1 MHRVLILGGDD
12 ELRRRTRDLLTDVG
26 LGAEVTELARI
37 PGEIEI
43 ARILQVNQPEVVLA
57 AVESMLAVSEFMRQL
72 ESHSPDVPVVALSQY
87 TDQRTVRELMHWG
100 VKGFVPLPIVRTH
113 FVDVIR
119 QVFDDLRTATQ
130 FEVIPQLFSFLPGK
144 GGSGTSQLACH
155 FGVALGLI
163 AEEESDDR
171 VLLLDLDLS
180 SGLSRYLFER
190 RHAYSLIEMIET
202 GVPLGEMYWNQF
214 VARYEGLDVITG
226 GRHNPRHPLTPT
238 QVRQVIDCARPRY
251 AAICADLT
259 GNTESFSLEILRRSA
274 RVFLVTSSDPGA
286 IQLATERFRFLEKL
300 GIGRRT
306 GVLYNR
312 FPGQVAI
319 SPARIAAEIGAPV
332 LAEINFDD
340 RKVGEAMR
348 AGRLFEQSTSTARH
362 IRKVAQR
369 LVWEPAT
376 EVMVG
381 AAY

>member
-26 LGAEVTELARI
+26 LGAEVTDLARI

-43 ARILQVNQPEVVLA
+43 SRILQVNQPEVVLLV
-57 AVESMLAVSEFMRQL
+57 VESMLSVSEFMRQL
-72 ESHSPDVPVVALSQY
+72 DRHSPDVPVVALSQY

-100 VKGFVPLPIVRTH
+100 LKGFVPVPIVRSQ
-113 FVDVIR
+113 FLDVIR
-119 QVFDDLRTATQ
+119 QVFDDLRAAAH

-155 FGVALGLI
+155 FGVALGSI
-163 AEEESDDR
+163 AQEFGDDER
-171 VLLLDLDLS
+171 VLLLDLDLA

-214 VARYEGLDVITG
+214 VAKYDGVDVITG
-226 GRHNPRHPLTPT
+226 GRHNPRHPLTPN
-238 QVRQVIDCARPRY
+238 QVRQVIDCARGRY

-306 GVLYNR
+306 GLLYTR
-312 FPGQVAI
+312 FPGQVAV
-319 SPARIAAEIGAPV
+319 SSARIAAEVGAPV

-340 RKVGEAMR
+340 RKVSEAMR
-348 AGRLFEQSTSTARH
+348 AGRLFDQSTSTARH
-362 IRKVAQR
+362 IRKVAQK

-376 EVMVG
+376 EELVV
-381 AAY
+381 A

>member
-43 ARILQVNQPEVVLA
+43 SRILQVNQPEVVLA
-57 AVESMLAVSEFMRQL
+57 VVDSMLAVSEFMRQL
-72 ESHSPDVPVVALSQY
+72 DRHSPDVPVLALSQY

-100 VKGFVPLPIVRTH
+100 LKGFIPIPIVRSQ
-113 FVDVIR
+113 FVDVVR
-119 QVFDDLRTATQ
+119 QVFDDLRAGAK
-130 FEVIPQLFSFLPGK
+130 FDVIPQLFSFLPGK

-155 FGVALGLI
+155 FGVALGSI
-163 AEEESDDR
+163 AEEVSDGR
-171 VLLLDLDLS
+171 VLLLDLDLA

-214 VARYEGLDVITG
+214 VAKYEGLDVITG
-226 GRHNPRHPLTPT
+226 GRHNPRHPLTPN
-238 QVRQVIDCARPRY
+238 QVRQVIDCARTRY
-251 AAICADLT
+251 AAICVDLT
-259 GNTESFSLEILRRSA
+259 GNTESFSLEILRRSS
-274 RVFLVTSSDPGA
+274 RIFLVATSDPGA
-286 IQLATERFRFLEKL
+286 IQLATERFRFLDKL

-306 GVLYNR
+306 GLLYNR
-312 FPGQVAI
+312 LPGHTAM
-319 SPARIAAEIGAPV
+319 SSSRLAAEIGAPV

-340 RKVGEAMR
+340 RKVSEAMR
-348 AGRLFEQSTSTARH
+348 AGRLFEQSTSTARQ
-362 IRKVAQR
+362 IRKVAQK

-376 EVMVG
+376 EVMVE
-381 AAY
+381 ASY